1 MSSLS
6 QNPLQPLLNQLTR
19 VACLLERYLGMQ
31 NGQEPNTVVV
41 TTAPKKATNARYERI
56 TIGTSPTLIS
66 PPTPGRMNI
75 SIVNGG
81 AATVYIGADNRV
93 TISAGNKPGYELL
106 SQGTLDNDTYVG
118 AIYGVVAAGTVVV
131 TVWEELE

>member
-66 PPTPGRMNI
+66 PATPGRMNI

-81 AATVYIGADNRV
+81 AVTVYLGSDNRV
-93 TISAGNKPGYELL
+93 TISTGDKPGYELL
-106 SQGTLDNDTYVG
+106 SQGALDNDTYVG
-118 AIYGVVAAGTVVV
+118 AIYGVVAAGTN
-131 TVWEELE
+131 TITLWEETE